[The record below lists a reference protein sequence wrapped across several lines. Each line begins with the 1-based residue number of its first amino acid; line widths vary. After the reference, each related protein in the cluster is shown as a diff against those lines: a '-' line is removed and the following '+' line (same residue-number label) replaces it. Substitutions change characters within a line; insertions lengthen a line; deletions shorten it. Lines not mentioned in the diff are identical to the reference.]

1 MHWQIITKSAM
12 CHQHHALKL
21 PKQKQNIILKF
32 KTSPKSAHINMRLC
46 RKKVTNYNFFYIQY
60 RSWEIVSQIW
70 WCAHQ
75 IGHETISLQCFHIS
89 SKIWYSVITSMTW
102 GYMYSFWKV
111 PPTGQEMWKIDFL
124 SNSAHSIL
132 HHFAKKNQHN
142 ASTNPTLLVG
152 LAGLH
157 NCCLHVS

>member
-1 MHWQIITKSAM
+1 MSSAPCLEVTKI
-12 CHQHHALKL
+12 KT
-21 PKQKQNIILKF
+21 KIIILKF
-32 KTSPKSAHINMRLC
+32 QTSPKFAHINMRLC
-46 RKKVTNYNFFYIQY
+46 RKKVTLFFFYIQY

-111 PPTGQEMWKIDFL
+111 PPTGQEMWP
-124 SNSAHSIL
+124 NSAHSIL
-132 HHFAKKNQHN
+132 HHFAKIPSIMLQPIQLCWWAWLDYIIAPCMFPKITITG
-142 ASTNPTLLVG
+142 ST
-152 LAGLH
+152 AI
-157 NCCLHVS
+157 